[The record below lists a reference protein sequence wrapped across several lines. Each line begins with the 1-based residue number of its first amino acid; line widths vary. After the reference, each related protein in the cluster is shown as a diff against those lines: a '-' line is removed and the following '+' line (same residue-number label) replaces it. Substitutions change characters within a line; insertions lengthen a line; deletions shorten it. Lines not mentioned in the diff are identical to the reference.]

1 MSEDQARQ
9 ETPAEPTTV
18 ADVAFDAIHG
28 GAETGAE
35 TDPPRDLSILYDIP
49 LQITARLGSTRM
61 SIKDLLKL
69 GPGAVVALDR
79 VVGESVDLLING
91 VVVGRGDVVVVNDN
105 YGLRITRVASH
116 EERLKSL

>member
-1 MSEDQARQ
+1 MSEN
-9 ETPAEPTTV
+9 ETTEEVAKERTAV
-18 ADVAFDAIHG
+18 ADVDFDAIHSDAPD
-28 GAETGAE
+28 GAASE
-35 TDPPRDLSILYDIP
+35 PPRDVSILYDIP